1 MATQEDG
8 LDESLT
14 VTPKIMNR
22 HLSLALKVLRR
33 TRINR
38 ALFLYIG
45 NRLKLLRFDKLKQT
59 EVPYPTGL
67 MLELGNRCN
76 LHCITCPREYVFG
89 KAMDQGF
96 MPLENVCK
104 IVDEIYP
111 YLDSIGLTGLGE
123 TFLHPQLAEI
133 AKYIKSKRRNIIITV
148 STNAHFKGFLE
159 SVSRAIPY
167 IDNIQFSVDGTGGV
181 YEKIR
186 PGTDF
191 NFIKENIRQTVA
203 MGRGVEFMINTVI
216 TPDNYTDVENIVRLA
231 SELGIKYVNFNRM
244 NCASVPDKAESNKQ
258 FFTNTEFKQCLEKL
272 SRLKKEFP
280 GVTYTEDFSSKGF
293 RDCTFP
299 WHHQYITWD
308 GYLVPCCAKPFPK
321 EMNFGNVFT
330 DGGVMNVLNSEKMQ
344 AFRRLWQK
352 NSAPK
357 FCETCNTIYLGR

>member
-1 MATQEDG
+1 
-8 LDESLT
+8 
-14 VTPKIMNR
+14 MNR
-22 HLSLALKVLRR
+22 HISLAFKVIRN
-33 TRINR
+33 TRINYE
-38 ALFLYIG
+38 LFSYLK
-45 NRLKLLRFDKLKQT
+45 NRLRLLQLDKSTQT

-76 LHCITCPREYVFG
+76 LHCITCPREYVYG

-123 TFLHPQLAEI
+123 TFLYPNLSEVAQ
-133 AKYIKSKRRNIIITV
+133 YIKSKRKSIIITV
-148 STNAHFKGFLE
+148 STNAHFKGYIE
-159 SVSRAIPY
+159 CVSKAIPY
-167 IDNIQFSVDGTGGV
+167 IDNIQFSVDGIGGT

-191 NFIKENIRQTVA
+191 GFIKENIRQTVA

-216 TPDNYTDVENIVRLA
+216 TPDNYGDVTGIVELA
-231 SELGIKYVNFNRM
+231 DELGIKYVNFNKM
-244 NCASVPDKAESNKQ
+244 NCASVPDKAESNRQ
-258 FFTNTEFKQCLEKL
+258 FFKSDEFARCLETL
-272 SRLKKEFP
+272 STLKKSHP
-280 GVTYTEDFSSKGF
+280 GLTFGESLSSKGF

-299 WHHQYITWD
+299 WHHQFITWD
-308 GYLVPCCAKPFPK
+308 GYLVPCCIKPFPK

-344 AFRRLWQK
+344 AFRKLWQQ
-352 NSAPK
+352 NISPK
-357 FCETCNTIYLGR
+357 FCETCNTIYLANN

>member
-1 MATQEDG
+1 
-8 LDESLT
+8 
-14 VTPKIMNR
+14 MNR
-22 HLSLALKVLRR
+22 HLSLALKVLRS

-38 ALFLYIG
+38 TLLLYIG

-89 KAMDQGF
+89 RTMDQGF

-104 IVDEIYP
+104 IVDDIYP

-123 TFLHPQLAEI
+123 TFLYPQFEEV
-133 AKYIKSKRRNIIITV
+133 AKYIKSKRKSIIITV
-148 STNAHFKGFLE
+148 STNAHFKGYLE
-159 SVSRAIPY
+159 CVSKAIPY
-167 IDNIQFSVDGTGGV
+167 VDNIQFSVDGTGSV

-186 PGTDF
+186 PDTDF
-191 NFIKENIRQTVA
+191 GFIKENIRQTVA
-203 MGRGVEFMINTVI
+203 MGHGVEFMINTVI
-216 TPDNYTDVENIVRLA
+216 TPDNYTDVENIVMLA

-244 NCASVPDKAESNKQ
+244 NCASVPDRAESNKQ
-258 FFTNTEFKQCLEKL
+258 FFTSQEFNQCLEKL
-272 SRLKKEFP
+272 HLLRKRFP
-280 GVTYTEDFSSKGF
+280 GVTYSSDFNSQGF
-293 RDCTFP
+293 RDCIFP

-330 DGGVMNVLNSEKMQ
+330 DGGVMKVLNSDKMQ

-357 FCETCNTIYLGR
+357 FCETCNSIYLH

>member
-1 MATQEDG
+1 MAAQENG

-22 HLSLALKVLRR
+22 HLSLAFKVLRR

-38 ALFLYIG
+38 ALFLYTK
-45 NRLKLLRFDKLKQT
+45 NRLRLLRFDRSKQT

-167 IDNIQFSVDGTGGV
+167 IDNIQFSVDGTGSV

-244 NCASVPDKAESNKQ
+244 NCASVPGKAESNKQ
-258 FFTNTEFKQCLEKL
+258 FFTSTEFKQCLEKL

-293 RDCTFP
+293 RECTFP

-330 DGGVMNVLNSEKMQ
+330 DSGVMNVLNSEKMQ